1 MSKATI
7 AAVALATAVWGGV
20 ACADDSSMNRLTGDS
35 YQAFEAARMNTNAVV
50 SYADGNGPTPDNST
64 SRWNGD
70 SYVVF
75 ERARTAPATINVAQA
90 NRERIAASRDVPAR
104 ATRGRAPVNAFR
116 NDTGA

>member
-7 AAVALATAVWGGV
+7 AAVALATAVWGGA
-20 ACADDSSMNRLTGDS
+20 ACADDSSMNRWTGDS
-35 YQAFEAARMNTNAVV
+35 YQAFEAARTNDNAVAKH
-50 SYADGNGPTPDNST
+50 ADGARPVPDNST

-75 ERARTAPATINVAQA
+75 ERARTAPTTVNVAQA
-90 NRERIAASRDVPAR
+90 NREHIVASRDVPAR